1 MSSRRN
7 RKTFNPGK
15 TLGNYS
21 VMRLIGQGGYG
32 DIYECIDLTNHLF
45 YAMKVESTSCKKQGL
60 KREIEVIRH
69 LRSKYFPQFICYSE
83 TSKYRFLIMELFGPS
98 FSALRKHLW
107 DHRFQISTVLRM
119 GIEMLKC
126 IEKMHSLGYI
136 HRDIKPSN
144 FLLRAS
150 RRHPIALIDYGL
162 SRPYIDPDTHLP
174 VKQRSN
180 PGFVGTT
187 KYASI
192 NAHEGKELGRVDDL
206 FSWFYS
212 LIEMWAGRL
221 PWPSTNDKEEVFN
234 AKLSA
239 DVPQFIRGMPKQM
252 TNIYRLISRLGHDEK
267 PNYPLM
273 YSFMLDA
280 MREINATWDDPYEW
294 ERYDISEISS
304 ISLTPPPNDRPRIPE
319 NLPPPEMP
327 PIDIQSILPDKN
339 QRNDKNKNGYR
350 STLLSPISSNSTV
363 STSTISTSTIS
374 TSTVSSTVSSGTA
387 SSSGRQ
393 KRYYGSAYRYRPT

>member
-1 MSSRRN
+1 MSRRN

-32 DIYECIDLTNHLF
+32 DIYECIDLTTHLF
-45 YAMKVESTSCKKQGL
+45 YAMKVESIECKKQGL
-60 KREIEVIRH
+60 KRELDIIRH
-69 LRSKYFPQFICYSE
+69 LRSKYFPQFICYAE
-83 TSKYRFLIMELFGPS
+83 TSKYRYLIMELFGPS
-98 FSALRKHLW
+98 FSQLRKHIW
-107 DHRFQISTVLRM
+107 DHRFSISTVLRM

-126 IEKMHSLGYI
+126 IEKMHTLGFV

-150 RRHPIALIDYGL
+150 RRHPIALTDYGL

-174 VKQRSN
+174 VKQRTN

-192 NAHEGKELGRVDDL
+192 SAHEGKELGRVDDM

-212 LIEMWAGRL
+212 LMEMWAGRL
-221 PWPSTNDKEEVFN
+221 PWPSSNNKEEVFN
-234 AKLSA
+234 AKLTA

-252 TNIYRLISRLGHDEK
+252 TNVYKLISRLGHDEK
-267 PNYPLM
+267 PNYPLI

-280 MREINATWDDPYEW
+280 MKEVNASWDDPYEW
-294 ERYDISEISS
+294 ERLSDISEISS
-304 ISLTPPPNDRPRIPE
+304 ISLTPPPGDRPRIPE

-327 PIDIQSILPDKN
+327 PIDIQSILHGKN
-339 QRNDKNKNGYR
+339 QKTEKAKNVSYR
-350 STLLSPISSNSTV
+350 STALLSPISSDSTIGTSTV
-363 STSTISTSTIS
+363 STSTMSTSIS
-374 TSTVSSTVSSGTA
+374 TSTVSSATT
-387 SSSGRQ
+387 SSSAANR
-393 KRYYGSAYRYRPT
+393 RNYGYKYRPT